1 MRPSAQRLEAA
12 VAAGIDTIGQIRILS
27 GHPLA
32 AYGLCHLD
40 DIDKV
45 ADPAAQ
51 LEQVS
56 DPTASRR
63 LSTYAADGTYRFTKG
78 QLNLQGGWLML
89 LGDAD
94 ALLTA
99 LDGFYPA
106 SVALWLA
113 HQDSRLHVQPLRD
126 KLARQT
132 GMYRFAKNISD
143 QGAQQLIQS
152 VCGPANQCV
161 KHILWPISA
170 DVPLADSEASRF
182 RGVLTHINPAR
193 AIPLLCQEACNHFV
207 AEARKVSKAE
217 AGV

>member
-1 MRPSAQRLEAA
+1 MRPSAQRLAQA
-12 VAAGIDTIGQIRILS
+12 VAAGIDTIGQLRILT
-27 GHPLA
+27 GLA
-32 AYGLCHLD
+32 EASYGLCHLD
-40 DIDKV
+40 DVEQLDN
-45 ADPAAQ
+45 PAHS
-51 LEQVS
+51 LERVT

-89 LGDAD
+89 LDDAD

-113 HQDSRLHVQPLRD
+113 QQDGRLHVLTLRD

-143 QGAQQLIQS
+143 AGAQRLVQS
-152 VCGPANQCV
+152 VCGPSNQCV
-161 KHILWPISA
+161 KHILWPISS
-170 DVPLADSEASRF
+170 DVPLDDSEASRF
-182 RGVLTHINPAR
+182 RGVHASVDPAR
-193 AIPLLCQEACNHFV
+193 AIPMVCQEACNHFV

>member
-1 MRPSAQRLEAA
+1 MRPSAQRLAAA
-12 VAAGIDTIGQIRILS
+12 VAAGIDTIGQIRILT
-27 GHPLA
+27 GRLDA
-32 AYGLCHLD
+32 AFALCHLD
-40 DIDKV
+40 DLGRVD
-45 ADPAAQ
+45 DPAAL
-51 LEQVS
+51 LERVT
-56 DPTASRR
+56 DPDAARR
-63 LSTYAADGTYRFTKG
+63 LSTYAADGSYRFTKG
-78 QLNLQGGWLML
+78 QLNLAGGWLML
-89 LGDAD
+89 LDDPD

-113 HQDSRLHVQPLRD
+113 GQDGRLVVQPLRD

-143 QGAQQLIQS
+143 TGAQQLVQR
-152 VCGPANQCV
+152 VCGPSNQCV

-170 DVPLADSEASRF
+170 EVPLDDSEASRF
-182 RGVLTHINPAR
+182 RGVLAGVDPAR

-207 AEARKVSKAE
+207 AEARKISKAE

>member
-1 MRPSAQRLEAA
+1 MRPSAQRLAQA
-12 VAAGIDTIGQIRILS
+12 VAAGIDTIGQIRILT
-27 GHPLA
+27 GRPEA

-40 DIDKV
+40 DIARIDDPSANLERV
-45 ADPAAQ
+45 TDPA
-51 LEQVS
+51 E
-56 DPTASRR
+56 SRR

-89 LGDAD
+89 LEDAD
-94 ALLTA
+94 ALLAA

-113 HQDSRLHVQPLRD
+113 QQDGRLHVLTLRD

-143 QGAQQLIQS
+143 AGAQQLIQT
-152 VCGPANQCV
+152 VCGPSNQCV
-161 KHILWPISA
+161 KHILWPISP
-170 DVPLADSEASRF
+170 DVPLEDSEASRF
-182 RGVLTHINPAR
+182 RGVLAGIDPAR
-193 AIPLLCQEACNHFV
+193 AIPMVCQEACNHFV